1 MFAGMVREKTHS
13 ILAVTRR
20 DKSPGGTVN
29 SVIFRAFL
37 YWEGN
42 TQLGGIVLN
51 QEWMKVIIAAFFEV
65 CWVVGLKHADNLWT
79 WAGTVLAIV
88 ISFYLLVKSGEKLPV
103 GSAYAVFVGL
113 GTVGTVLSDIVFF
126 GEPFKLEKI
135 LLIAVLLAGVI
146 GLKLVEDEQKGE
158 EA

>member
-1 MFAGMVREKTHS
+1 M
-13 ILAVTRR
+13 
-20 DKSPGGTVN
+20 
-29 SVIFRAFL
+29 
-37 YWEGN
+37 
-42 TQLGGIVLN
+42 N